1 MSTTSTMWVPRLHS
15 RVVELPRSSD
25 QRLLSAR
32 GQNLEENEMSDFGQ
46 KQPDGAAGAPGLPDS
61 PKPHGDKL
69 AGAVRGSGG
78 GEQPSKEAGAPD
90 SAPGTPDSPKPH
102 GDKLAKAVRAAAK
115 GGRTDR

>member
-1 MSTTSTMWVPRLHS
+1 MKLGSM
-15 RVVELPRSSD
+15 
-25 QRLLSAR
+25 LLSASGR
-32 GQNLEENEMSDFGQ
+32 NLEENEMSDFGQ
-46 KQPDGAAGAPGLPDS
+46 KQPDGGAGAPGSPVS

-78 GEQPSKEAGAPD
+78 GEQPSPEVGASD